1 MPGSKADKRG
11 TPPHESKMGRAE
23 RDLVALGIA
32 VAAILLFVGTG
43 GLVLPQVVRSWTGV
57 GAAPNLGPYGV
68 AKSGVIQLTQ
78 TGAVEVAKAGIR
90 INAVCPGWTDTAII
104 DNLGP
109 EGRTRVLKGIPL
121 GRLGR
126 PAEIANLIAFLASDE
141 ASFITGVAYRID
153 GGIKS

>member
-57 GAAPNLGPYGV
+57 GAAPNPVLVNAPEAV
-68 AKSGVIQLTQ
+68 AL
-78 TGAVEVAKAGIR
+78 AADVAR
-90 INAVCPGWTDTAII
+90 DLV
-104 DNLGP
+104 GP
-109 EGRTRVLKGIPL
+109 EAVDVNYPPSMGSEPQSPL
-121 GRLGR
+121 GQAKRYWKRSALDMAL
-126 PAEIANLIAFLASDE
+126 PAIP
-141 ASFITGVAYRID
+141 
-153 GGIKS
+153 